1 MSALSLLTFLIKVGA
16 LFSTVE
22 RKMWDLK
29 TTFDFWSFFECFK
42 VLYFFILLVSL
53 TLYAYCLLSKAR
65 DESSLFHLRQK
76 LFFTLLDLHKSLKSF
91 CTFHFNDCLISLESI
106 FFLLAT
112 LLNTVVI
119 LKSGIL
125 KYKIHEIT

>member
-16 LFSTVE
+16 LFITVE
-22 RKMWDLK
+22 RKMWALK

-76 LFFTLLDLHKSLKSF
+76 LFFYFARSAQKFKIILHF
-91 CTFHFNDCLISLESI
+91 PF
-106 FFLLAT
+106 
-112 LLNTVVI
+112 
-119 LKSGIL
+119 
-125 KYKIHEIT
+125 